1 MDKITDAERWKLL
14 LPLALAD
21 VKKNGMD
28 GPMMPAV
35 RAKTIELLEKLYGDL
50 DDELRSRAADFA
62 YKAFREVTRDCNRL
76 SALDKALTAHSPSGL
91 ELIAF
96 HLFASVW
103 EEAYVKAFFRAN
115 AAVDAT
121 IAARDRAK
129 ARHAKSPEAA
139 AKLAV
144 HESWKRWQAHPSLY
158 RSKSAF
164 ALSMLDTNDTLRS
177 QQTIERWCR
186 LWERAEK

>member
-1 MDKITDAERWKLL
+1 M
-14 LPLALAD
+14 
-21 VKKNGMD
+21 
-28 GPMMPAV
+28 
-35 RAKTIELLEKLYGDL
+35 
-50 DDELRSRAADFA
+50 
-62 YKAFREVTRDCNRL
+62 
-76 SALDKALTAHSPSGL
+76 
-91 ELIAF
+91 AF
-96 HLFASVW
+96 HLFASEW
-103 EEAYVKAFFRAN
+103 EEAYVKAFIRAD
-115 AAVDAT
+115 AAIEAT